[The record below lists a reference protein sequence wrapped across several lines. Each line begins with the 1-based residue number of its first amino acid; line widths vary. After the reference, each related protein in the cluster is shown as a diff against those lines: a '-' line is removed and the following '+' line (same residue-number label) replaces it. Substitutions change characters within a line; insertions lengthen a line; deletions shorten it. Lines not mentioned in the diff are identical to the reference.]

1 MDASALVRRLEVFP
15 KAVAGAVAGLTD
27 AELRWRPPDGAW
39 SVLEVL
45 CHLGDE
51 EVADFRPRTLGTL
64 KDPTTPW
71 PTINPQAWPAE
82 RRYNE
87 QDPAAALDRFT
98 RERAESLRLL
108 RELEAGAGGL
118 NKVDWTRAYQ
128 HPKVGP
134 VPAGEVLAA
143 WAGHDAL
150 HLRQIAKR
158 LWEMAGR
165 DGSPY
170 PTKYAGEWKA

>member
-1 MDASALVRRLEVFP
+1 MDAEALVRRLEAFHR
-15 KAVAGAVAGLTD
+15 ALAGVVAGLTD
-27 AELRWRPPDGAW
+27 AELRWKPPDGAW

-64 KDPTTPW
+64 RNPAAEWEKIDPA
-71 PTINPQAWPAE
+71 AWATE
-82 RRYNE
+82 RKYNE
-87 QDPAAALDRFT
+87 QDPAAALERLT
-98 RERAESLRLL
+98 RERAESVRQLRALG
-108 RELEAGAGGL
+108 ELSRVE
-118 NKVDWTRAYQ
+118 WSRAYQ

-134 VPAGEVLAA
+134 VPAGAVLAA
-143 WAGHDAL
+143 WAAHDAL

-158 LWEMAGR
+158 LWELAGR

-170 PTKYAGEWKA
+170 PTLYAGEWKA